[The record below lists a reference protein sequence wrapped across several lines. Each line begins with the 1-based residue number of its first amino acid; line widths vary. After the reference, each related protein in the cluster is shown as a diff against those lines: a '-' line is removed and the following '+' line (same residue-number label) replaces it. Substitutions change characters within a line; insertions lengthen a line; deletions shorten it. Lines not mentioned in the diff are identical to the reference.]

1 MTDRNKRLEKILKK
15 RGLKGWLKIVD
26 SLENSDFVLIE
37 NKRCRDKSIIIT
49 TEDYKTKIERDETYS
64 TDVVYFLGITNKR
77 NTQTIK
83 YALFMGSNGIFISN

>member
-15 RGLKGWLKIVD
+15 RGLKSWFKIVD

-37 NKRCRDKSIIIT
+37 NKRCRDKSIVII
-49 TEDYKTKIERDETYS
+49 TEDYKNKIERGETYS
-64 TDVVYFLGITNKR
+64 PDFVYFLGIINKR

-83 YALFMGSNGIFISN
+83 YALIMGNKGMFISN